1 MTIQGCMVN
10 GKSYLLETPKMGAV
24 PQRILKTLVA
34 CLAEAKDQITN
45 ALDFLFQGY

>member
-1 MTIQGCMVN
+1 MVN

-45 ALDFLFQGY
+45 ALDFLFRGY